1 MLSSLLINK
10 MARIIKYTVLIISI
24 IGTSLFIAVHYRT
37 IWYSWYSTGS
47 AYYVL
52 ILPCLIIYVFLL
64 SRRLTFIEN
73 LMHELTH
80 LLFAAISFQKING
93 LYVTSTSGVVD
104 TISYRKSTMVTLS
117 PYFFPLT
124 TILLICLFTIVD
136 YQYSRHI
143 VIISYSWY
151 LAVTLKHLVRRTGEL
166 SSTGTSGFLAVLIL
180 NFWMSYFIL
189 SRCYFIDIDIK
200 ETLKAINDG
209 IK

>member
-1 MLSSLLINK
+1 